1 MFSRDRCRCGA
12 TKVPIHRGRL
22 CRKGSLFTYPGTNKH
37 AFRNPSNE
45 PVVNLSSPLQGLD
58 VSFDRQDARSLQGP
72 QCLLPQRPTSN
83 DSSGLRRSTVIGMQ
97 PRKRTPLSESTF
109 SASCAMHADAALS
122 LPKPARAPQPT
133 PASHA
138 SLCFCKPASVHGVPH
153 VEVGNP
159 LVGRSRS
166 KQCCLA
172 KITSDKL

>member
-1 MFSRDRCRCGA
+1 VARPRCRFTVDGCA
-12 TKVPIHRGRL
+12 ARAVCSRTRELTSMRFAIHRMSR
-22 CRKGSLFTYPGTNKH
+22 SW
-37 AFRNPSNE
+37 
-45 PVVNLSSPLQGLD
+45 NLSSPLQGVD

-72 QCLLPQRPTSN
+72 QCLLPQRRTSN